1 MNLQEQVY
9 SVLIVS
15 TSERN
20 IEALSGVFSAPSF
33 SPVQVVSSVSSA
45 KRGLMERFF
54 DFIILDDEPSEEGIV
69 RFAVDIVTETDAVVL
84 FLAETEQFNIS
95 YERLARHGVFLLQ
108 KPLSESVLE
117 TASGWLLSAR
127 ERVRK
132 SEKKTQSLEEKMKEI
147 RLVNRAKWILISELK
162 LSEQD
167 AHRFI
172 EKQAMNR
179 CVSKRSVAEEIIK
192 TYG

>member
-69 RFAVDIVTETDAVVL
+69 RFAVDIV
-84 FLAETEQFNIS
+84 AETEQNVYAIKVYVPKKQHETEVPRMNKS
-95 YERLARHGVFLLQ
+95 YL
-108 KPLSESVLE
+108 
-117 TASGWLLSAR
+117 
-127 ERVRK
+127 
-132 SEKKTQSLEEKMKEI
+132 
-147 RLVNRAKWILISELK
+147 
-162 LSEQD
+162 
-167 AHRFI
+167 
-172 EKQAMNR
+172 
-179 CVSKRSVAEEIIK
+179 
-192 TYG
+192 